1 MTVEAQSIW
10 ANPTQVEEPLWVAQ
24 QVGGLLG
31 VDSQELL
38 TRLESDR
45 EFVYLKR
52 QVEPGVAEQIAALEV
67 HGHIHPPRVDS
78 HLPGWGSGLTCDRFR
93 RH

>member
-10 ANPTQVEEPLWVAQ
+10 ANPTQIEEPLWVAQ
-24 QVGGLLG
+24 QVGEALG
-31 VDSQELL
+31 VDSHELL

-52 QVEPGVAEQIAALEV
+52 QVEPAVAEQIAALEV
-67 HGHIHPPRVDS
+67 RGSTPIRSRLASPPGCRLPCHRVATS
-78 HLPGWGSGLTCDRFR
+78 T
-93 RH
+93 